1 MATTTADAR
10 FSPEEFGRLGDEI
23 FERSVLPHTGPD
35 DHGKF
40 AVIDV
45 TSGDYEI
52 DADELTASDRLLSRR
67 PAAQIWLRRV
77 GFPYAR
83 RFGRRH
89 KPVAA

>member
-10 FSPEEFGRLGDEI
+10 LSPEEFARLGDEI
-23 FERSVLPHTGPD
+23 YERRILPLSGPE

-45 TSGDYEI
+45 TSGEYEI
-52 DADELTASDRLLSRR
+52 DADEITASDRLLARR

-77 GFPYAR
+77 GSPYAR
-83 RFGRRH
+83 RFGGRH
-89 KPVAA
+89 KPAVA